1 MPIRRADDRL
11 VVLGTNLAGT
21 GPAVGI
27 AGGEYTLLVDAAA
40 NNGTIFLQMQS
51 PSGAWI
57 EVQAFGLPVR
67 TTGASMAQAGLSLPA
82 GQVRIAFAGTVLNT
96 LNAFLVGAG

>member
-1 MPIRRADDRL
+1 MPIRRADDRM
-11 VVLGTNLAGT
+11 VALGTGLSGT
-21 GPAVGI
+21 GPGVNI
-27 AGGEYTLLVDAAA
+27 PGGEYTLLMDAAA
-40 NNGTIFLQMQS
+40 VSGTISLQLQS

-57 EVQAFGLPVR
+57 DVQAFGLPVR

-82 GQVRIAFAGTVLNT
+82 GQVRIAFAGTVLNN

>member
-11 VVLGTNLAGT
+11 VVLGTGLSGT

-27 AGGEYTLLVDAAA
+27 PGGEYTLLVDTSSH
-40 NNGTIFLQMQS
+40 NGTISLQLQS

-67 TTGASMAQAGLSLPA
+67 TTVATMAQAGLSLPA
-82 GQVRIAFAGTVLNT
+82 GQVRIAFAGTVLSN